1 MKSILFIIAACAAL
15 TISAGPSYLKLP
27 DGRILRN
34 PYLLDQSTSSVT
46 IGHDDGALS
55 VPLKDLSSDLQKE
68 LGYDP
73 AAAAAEE
80 ARLRQARQKEVASN
94 ARTQAETRS
103 IDNAAKVIDNQQQLN
118 ARIQELEKQLR
129 EAQAKN
135 KTAAPAAKP
144 DAAKSEKKAPE
155 ATPEASGETF
165 SSVYGDSLGSRSIH
179 RYKTCREL

>member
-15 TISAGPSYLKLP
+15 TLSAGPSYLKLP

-80 ARLRQARQKEVASN
+80 ARLRQARASD
-94 ARTQAETRS
+94 AKTQAETRS

-135 KTAAPAAKP
+135 KTAAAPTAKP
-144 DAAKSEKKAPE
+144 DAAKSEKKAP
-155 ATPEASGETF
+155 AAAPAASGETF

>member
-1 MKSILFIIAACAAL
+1 MKAILFIIAACASL
-15 TISAGPSYLKLP
+15 SLSAGPSYLKLP

-34 PYLLDQSTSSVT
+34 PYLLDQTPSSVT

-55 VPLKDLSSDLQKE
+55 VPLKDLSSELQKE

-80 ARLRQARQKEVASN
+80 ARLRQARKSEAASN
-94 ARTQAETRS
+94 ARAQAEVRS
-103 IDNAAKVIDNQQQLN
+103 IDNAAKVIDNEQQLN

-129 EAQAKN
+129 EAQSKSKTAAAAKPDEA
-135 KTAAPAAKP
+135 KTDKKTPTAAPAA
-144 DAAKSEKKAPE
+144 
-155 ATPEASGETF
+155 SGESF